1 MPRVPCAKE
10 HSTFLV
16 IGGRIIVNYFE
27 IFIIQKGEEIYR
39 YMLNGLF
46 YKDQNCVK
54 FYRTHKDFDDSLT
67 YEEKIE
73 MLKKETD

>member
-1 MPRVPCAKE
+1 
-10 HSTFLV
+10 
-16 IGGRIIVNYFE
+16 
-27 IFIIQKGEEIYR
+27 
-39 YMLNGLF
+39 MLNGLF